1 VDSHSHLVLADLAA
15 ADTEAP
21 TDIFDTQLNLN
32 MVRSRIFAQML
43 RAP

>member
-1 VDSHSHLVLADLAA
+1 LHPVLADLAA

-21 TDIFDTQLNLN
+21 TDTLGYSTESKLN

-43 RAP
+43 QAL